1 MYHYPEVFED
11 ETIEALEGGFISKS
25 EKKKLAYEMRPITKE
40 KMRESYLD
48 LADEE
53 SIPPESSLK
62 GNKFVDYF
70 TFQFR
75 LETVGKNGISFW
87 DFWENKSHY
96 LKKQYV
102 KNLLKFR
109 ADKKLINKMYP
120 IFRLYYGSVGIFKP
134 VLAMNIYD
142 RYKPKSVLDFTMGW
156 GGRLVGAS
164 ALDVPSYIGID
175 MNPQLEQP
183 YKEMVKELK
192 TLGSKTKIKL
202 IFKDALTV
210 DYSKLNYDC
219 VFTSPPYYNTELY
232 IGSRR
237 MTEAEWNEN
246 FYIPIFSKTFKHL
259 KTGGYYILNI
269 PISVYENVCVGLF
282 GKAHEKI
289 PMFAPRPTSNKLKQA
304 EYKEYIYVWR
314 K

>member
-1 MYHYPEVFED
+1 M
-11 ETIEALEGGFISKS
+11 LQSEGGIISMS
-25 EKKKLAYEMRPITKE
+25 EKRKLAYEMKPITKE
-40 KMRESYLD
+40 QMRESYLD
-48 LADEE
+48 LAQE
-53 SIPPESSLK
+53 SIPPETSLK

-70 TFQFR
+70 TFVFR
-75 LETVGKNGISFW
+75 LETAGNKGISFW
-87 DFWENKSHY
+87 DFWENKTFY
-96 LKKQYV
+96 MKKQYV
-102 KNLLKFR
+102 KNFLKLT
-109 ADKKLINKMYP
+109 DKKLIHKMFDV
-120 IFRLYYGSVGIFKP
+120 FRLYFGSVGMFKP
-134 VLAMNIYD
+134 VLAMHIYD

-164 ALDVPSYIGID
+164 ALNVPSYIGID

-183 YKEMVKELK
+183 YKKMVKELK
-192 TLGSKTKIKL
+192 SLGSNTKIKL

-219 VFTSPPYYNTELY
+219 VFTSPPYYNTEIY
-232 IGSRR
+232 IGSRK
-237 MTEAEWNEN
+237 MTEADWNEN
-246 FYIPIFSKTFKHL
+246 FYIPLFSKTYKNL
-259 KTGGYYILNI
+259 KSGGYYILNI

-289 PMFAPRPTSNKLKQA
+289 PMFAPRPMSKKLKQS

>member
-1 MYHYPEVFED
+1 MMLHLPEPC
-11 ETIEALEGGFISKS
+11 EGGIISRA
-25 EKKKLAYEMRPITKE
+25 EKRKLAYEIKPITKE
-40 KMRESYLD
+40 QMRESYLD

-53 SIPPESSLK
+53 SIPPETSLK

-70 TFQFR
+70 TFIFR
-75 LETVGKNGISFW
+75 LETVGNKGLSFW

-96 LKKQYV
+96 MKKQYI
-102 KNLLKFR
+102 KNLLKFT
-109 ADKKLINKMYP
+109 DKKLITKMFDV
-120 IFRLYYGSVGIFKP
+120 FRLYFGSVGMFKP

-192 TLGSKTKIKL
+192 SLGSKTKIKL

-210 DYSKLNYDC
+210 DYSKLDYDC
-219 VFTSPPYYNTELY
+219 VFTSPPYYNTEIY

-246 FYIPIFSKTFKHL
+246 FYIPLFSKTFKHL

-289 PMFAPRPTSNKLKQA
+289 PMFAPRAMSKKLKQA